1 MLTDRQTDGQKSMF
15 FLYQIDRQISNVD
28 DKKNY
33 VNLPED
39 MDAASRAAAA
49 ITQAHPASI
58 SGLTLEEVRDRKV
71 TISLVSLSKTF

>member
-1 MLTDRQTDGQKSMF
+1 MLT
-15 FLYQIDRQISNVD
+15 I
-28 DKKNY
+28 KND

-71 TISLVSLSKTF
+71 TISLVSLSKAFKKRNSLMKHFLH